1 MDIENEEVRR
11 MDIHNK
17 EVRRIY
23 DATMAIAQVL
33 EQKYEINLDASS
45 VKELSASS
53 LRNKKKW
60 YSFK

>member
-1 MDIENEEVRR
+1 

-17 EVRRIY
+17 EVGRMDIHNEEVRKIY
-23 DATMAIAQVL
+23 DTSMAIVREL

-53 LRNKKKW
+53 
-60 YSFK
+60 